1 MECLAE
7 QLIAW
12 LQQGGSTAANIFDAD
27 TILVQSPGMAQWL
40 KIQIAESLGIA
51 ANLDF
56 PLPSS
61 FIWQLYRQH
70 VPELPEQSAFTKPN
84 MTWKLMSILPAL
96 LDQLEFLS
104 IRDYLSDE
112 QPLKCYQLCHKIAD
126 VYDQYLV
133 YRPHWI
139 LAWEQGEDSL
149 PDTDISEHPWQPILW
164 RALSKHSQEL
174 AESVHHRANLHQ
186 QLLQELVKQAEPGED
201 NADKPLLVFG
211 LSAMP
216 LQQLEVLAAIAKKRD
231 VVIFWFNPS
240 QHYWG
245 DVVDSKTQAK
255 AKLQEIDSV
264 DRQQQTASQAD
275 YLDVGNPLLSSWGK
289 LGRDYQD
296 MLLNLDLQQHDEFIE
311 TQANTALQYIQD
323 EVLNLQFRGAQQP
336 LSAAELLSNG
346 QQYPKISLSLTDHSL
361 QVHACHSKVRELEVL
376 HDQLLSLFEQYPQ
389 WHPGD
394 VIVMMPDV
402 AAYAP
407 FIEGVFGGVESNL
420 NIPYAISD
428 RNLGEESPI
437 LNSFIELM
445 KLHQSRLTLSDVLA
459 ICEVPAVQARFDISL
474 SEFELLQHWLVDAG
488 VRWGWDQADK
498 NRWDLPAEQQNTWLF
513 GLTRLLAGY
522 AMGAEHLYQ
531 GVSQCA
537 SDFAPELIAP
547 YGDIEGQQAVALGKF
562 YLFAQILIDALAFC
576 QEAAS
581 ITDKVSIALELV
593 EKLYL
598 PEEHEQALLIE
609 LRQAIELMLTHQHQ
623 YTQTIEQDI
632 FVSELELNL
641 QNKGVGQRF
650 LAGYVNFCTL
660 MPMRSIPFKAV
671 CLLGMNDGDYP
682 RQVLPLGFD
691 LMRKGAAK
699 RGDRSRRLDDRYLFL
714 EALLSAREVLYLSY
728 QGFSQKDNS
737 LRSPSILL
745 SELLEYCQHCF
756 CLEEHQQLPVS
767 ETEQH
772 LLAHLQTQHALQP
785 FAARYFQPDST
796 LQHTQQNTQHSPQK
810 ISLHSYQEHWLRV
823 AKQQGK
829 QVQPQLFLAGSL
841 PVSIDPLN
849 SAQDTDNNELAL
861 DDLIN
866 FFINPAKAFFIQ
878 RWQCRFSNFSTVNQ
892 DDEPFAFDALDK
904 YKLNERLIA
913 EDKQTD
919 WEQRLGAEGKL
930 PLANSGAIYLRQ
942 IEKQSELIVKQLAL
956 LCNEHE
962 ASKQEVNLVINE
974 LKLVAWIDQFYGQ
987 NLVMWRAGKVRAK
1000 DKLTLYLNWLCLC
1013 AKPPAIGL
1021 GQAHFIGTD
1030 KPFSLPIIAAEEALQ
1045 QLDLFVSVWRMGQ
1058 TQAVHF
1064 YPETAWEWLK
1074 TQDPDKTLQKFVGN
1088 NFSVGEGQE
1097 AHIQRLCPDL
1107 SVHFEEFCQLSEQ
1120 LMLPLFNY
1128 GGGK

>member
-7 QLIAW
+7 QLMAW
-12 LQQGGSTAANIFDAD
+12 LQQGSINAANIFDAD

-40 KIQIAESLGIA
+40 KIQIAQNLGIA

-84 MTWKLMSILPAL
+84 MTWKLMSILPEL
-96 LDQLEFLS
+96 LDQPEFQS
-104 IRDYLSDE
+104 IRDYLSDG
-112 QPLKCYQLCHKIAD
+112 QPLKLYQLCHKVAD

-139 LAWEQGEDSL
+139 LAWEEGENSL
-149 PDTDISEHPWQPILW
+149 ADTDISEHPWQPILW
-164 RALSKHSQEL
+164 RALSKHSEQL
-174 AESVHHRANLHQ
+174 AESVYHRANLHQ
-186 QLLQELVKQAEPGED
+186 QLLQALLKQADPAQH
-201 NADKPLLVFG
+201 NAKPLLVFG

-216 LQQLEVLAAIAKKRD
+216 QQQLEVFAALAKQRE

-255 AKLQEIDSV
+255 AKLQDIDSN
-264 DRQQQTASQAD
+264 DSQQQKASQAD

-296 MLLNLDLQQHDEFIE
+296 MLLNLDLQQHDEFVE
-311 TQANTALQYIQD
+311 TQANNTLEYIQN
-323 EVLNLQFRGAQQP
+323 EVLNLQFRGVQEP
-336 LSAAELLSNG
+336 LSALELLSNG
-346 QQYPKISLSLTDHSL
+346 QQYPKISISPADHSL

-376 HDQLLSLFEQYPQ
+376 HDQLLSLFDQNPQ

-407 FIEGVFGGVESNL
+407 FIEGVFGGVESAL
-420 NIPYAISD
+420 NIPFAISD
-428 RNLGEESPI
+428 RNLGDESPL

-445 KLHQSRLTLSDVLA
+445 KLHQSRLTLSAVLA

-474 SEFELLQHWLVDAG
+474 PEFELLQHWLVDAG
-488 VRWGWDQADK
+488 VRWGWDETDK
-498 NRWDLPAEQQNTWLF
+498 SRWDLPPEQQNTWLF

-522 AMGAEHLYQ
+522 AMSAEQLYR
-531 GVSQCA
+531 GVSQSSA
-537 SDFAPELIAP
+537 HAEPLTIAP

-562 YLFAQILIDALAFC
+562 YLFAQVLMEALTFC

-581 ITDKVSIALELV
+581 ITDKVSISLELV

-598 PEEHEQALLIE
+598 LQEQEQEQAVLTE

-623 YTQTIEQDI
+623 YTETIEQDI

-641 QNKGVGQRF
+641 QDKGVGQRF

-737 LRSPSILL
+737 PRSPSILL

-756 CLEEHQQLPVS
+756 CLDGQHELPVTK
-767 ETEQH
+767 TEQYIGAH
-772 LLAHLQTQHALQP
+772 LLTQHALQP
-785 FAARYFQPDST
+785 FAARYFEPDSG
-796 LQHTQQNTQHSPQK
+796 LR
-810 ISLHSYQEHWLRV
+810 SYQGKWLRV
-823 AKQQGK
+823 AMQQGK
-829 QVQPQLFLAGSL
+829 NVQAQVFLADSL
-841 PVSIDPLN
+841 PISTEALISEQNP
-849 SAQDTDNNELAL
+849 DNNELNL
-861 DDLIN
+861 DELIN

-878 RWQCRFSNFSTVNQ
+878 RWQCRFSNFSMVNQ

-904 YKLNERLIA
+904 YKLNDRLIA
-913 EDKQTD
+913 GDRQSNWQE
-919 WEQRLGAEGKL
+919 RLGAEGKL

-942 IEKQSELIVKQLAL
+942 IEKQSEIIIKQLDL
-956 LCNEHE
+956 LCNERD
-962 ASKQEVNLVINE
+962 ASKQEVNLAINGV
-974 LKLVAWIDQFYGQ
+974 KLVAWIDQCYGQ
-987 NLVMWRAGKVRAK
+987 NLIMWRAGKLRAK
-1000 DKLTLYLNWLCLC
+1000 DKLSLYLNWLCLC
-1013 AKPPAIGL
+1013 AKPPNVGL
-1021 GQAHFIGTD
+1021 GEAHFVGTD
-1030 KPFSLPIIAAEEALQ
+1030 KPFSLAVIEADEALQ
-1045 QLDLFVSVWRMGQ
+1045 QLEVFVGVWRLGQ
-1058 TQAVHF
+1058 TQAVYF
-1064 YPETAWEWLK
+1064 YPETAWQWVK
-1074 TQDPDKTLQKFVGN
+1074 THDPDKTLQTFIGNAFVD
-1088 NFSVGEGQE
+1088 GEGNE
-1097 AHIQRLCPDL
+1097 PHIQRLCPDL

-1120 LMLPLFNY
+1120 LMAPLFNY